1 MKLQPL
7 TQAIRFSLLLSGLA
21 VCQAQAEDEIE
32 RIMVTGQKIDRTVQE
47 TAASVAVI
55 TADQIEDQNIND
67 LYDALERT
75 PNVSGHLRAGFN
87 IRGIDAFN
95 VSGGGNS
102 YLASVYVDGA
112 PMPYR
117 VIQQGGFSTWDIS
130 QVEILRGP
138 QSTLQGRNALA
149 GAIVMQTQTPS
160 YEWSGK
166 ARIGVGEYGKRE
178 LAAAIGG
185 ELVENQLAFRLSG
198 EKNDF
203 DGFVDNIT
211 QGTTS
216 DFSNNETY
224 RGTLLY
230 QPENHEEFEA
240 RLSFAKYKTDI
251 GVLITKSPVE
261 DQYNNRITDFDEKT
275 HSFTDTDL
283 YSLNLSYDL
292 TDELNLTSISTYSHA
307 QYGYH
312 WDGDMTPQPS
322 SVLDDDRLD
331 KTFSQELRLV
341 FDYDDFSGVVGAY
354 YSKLD
359 VSDISGGQRVTRM
372 QDLGIPQLLVTPAP
386 HGLGLSQAQADA
398 ILALYQDFDPAKI
411 GQDTKTYNTVT
422 NLALFADAKY
432 EINEQWDIFGGFR
445 IDREKQENRGSTL
458 YTINNADMLPDPSNP
473 AFSPQISA
481 LISGLNA
488 QMIAYATRA
497 SGVEPSVDSSFNAF
511 LPKLGVSYHW
521 SDDMTTS
528 FTVQKGYRS
537 GGVGTNIAQSKTFTY
552 DPEYTWNYE
561 LALRSIWLEGQLVAN
576 ANLFYVDWTD
586 QQVNVQFSSNR
597 YDSETLNAG
606 SSTVKGFET
615 ELSYQIDDE
624 ISIYGGLG
632 YAKSEFDE
640 FIIKLPSG
648 DRNLA
653 GRSFADAPEWTANIG
668 VNYQAD
674 SGFFANVNANYIDD
688 SVALVDPYIHGSKE
702 GDAGFDPINEAKTLI
717 NMRLGYQWDKVSIYL
732 LGTNLL
738 DEEYVQFADIGF
750 DRQTLGAPRQ
760 FNFRIEAEF

>member
-1 MKLQPL
+1 MKLRPL
-7 TQAIRFSLLLSGLA
+7 TQAIRFGLLMPALVLA
-21 VCQAQAEDEIE
+21 NAHSADDIE

-75 PNVSGHLRAGFN
+75 PNVSGSLRAGFN

-117 VIQQGGFSTWDIS
+117 IIQQGGFSTWDIS

-138 QSTLQGRNALA
+138 QSTIQGRNALA
-149 GAIVMQTQTPS
+149 GAVVMQTQTPS

-166 ARIGVGEYGKRE
+166 ARVGYGEYGKRE
-178 LAAAIGG
+178 LAAAFGG
-185 ELVENQLAFRLSG
+185 ELVENQLAFRMSA

-203 DGFVDNIT
+203 DGFVDNII
-211 QGTTS
+211 QNTTS

-224 RGTLLY
+224 RGTLLF
-230 QPENHEEFEA
+230 QPENLEEFEA
-240 RLSFAKYKTDI
+240 KLTFAKYKTDI
-251 GVLITKSPVE
+251 GVLHSKYPID
-261 DQYNNRITDFDEKT
+261 DQYNNRISDFDEKT
-275 HSFTDTDL
+275 HSFTDTNL

-292 TDELNLTSISTYSHA
+292 TDELNLSSISTYSHA
-307 QYGYH
+307 KYGYH

-341 FDYDDFSGVVGAY
+341 FDYEDFSGVIGTY

-359 VSDISGGQRVTRM
+359 VRDISNGQRVTRM
-372 QDLGIPQLLVTPAP
+372 QDLGIPQLLVAPAP
-386 HGLGLSQAQADA
+386 HGLGLSQGQADA
-398 ILALYQDFDPAKI
+398 VLSLYQDFDPAKI
-411 GQDTKTYNTVT
+411 GQDTKIYNTVT

-432 EINEQWDIFGGFR
+432 EINDKWDLFGGFR
-445 IDREKQENRGSTL
+445 IDREKQENQGSTL
-458 YTINNADMLPDPSNP
+458 YTIDNANMMPDPSNP
-473 AFSPQISA
+473 AFSPQIAA
-481 LISGLNA
+481 LVGGLNA
-488 QMIAYATRA
+488 QLLAYAENA

-521 SDDMTTS
+521 ADDMTTS

-537 GGVGTNIAQSKTFTY
+537 GGVGTNIAKSKTFTY

-561 LALRSIWLEGQLVAN
+561 LSFRSTWLEDKLIAN

-606 SSTVKGFET
+606 SSTVKGFEL
-615 ELSYQIDDE
+615 ELSYQVDDE
-624 ISIYGGLG
+624 INLYGGLG
-632 YAKSEFDE
+632 YSKSEFED
-640 FIIKLPSG
+640 FTITLPTG

-674 SGFFANVNANYIDD
+674 NGIFANINANYIDD
-688 SVALVDPYIHGSKE
+688 SVALVDPYIHGKKE
-702 GDAGFDPINEAKTLI
+702 GDDEFDPNNEARTLV
-717 NMRLGYQWDKVSIYL
+717 NMRLGYQWDTFSVYL
-732 LGTNLL
+732 IGSNLL

-750 DRQTLGAPRQ
+750 NRQTLGAPRQ
-760 FNFRIEAEF
+760 FSLRLEAAF